1 MNALQPAAGLHPSR
15 YSGPVRASAAAF
27 LAIIRRDL
35 LVTRRQAIP
44 FLLQTLLQPLFY
56 LFVFGKVLPSIGA
69 TGAGFSVVLLPGVV
83 ALTTFLTAFQATAID
98 LARDLSF
105 TLEIEDRLLAPI
117 PTTLVAVEK
126 ILFAAMRGLLAGA
139 LIFPL
144 AYLILGDGYQV
155 RTDHLGVLIG
165 LLVLIAFVGASF
177 GVLLGTLVPVQQI
190 PLLFALVLTPLIFT
204 GCVFYPWSALNSI
217 KWFQTLTLFNPLTYA
232 AEGMRYAMVPAIG
245 GHELQT
251 LDITWIALALGVSL
265 VVCLIGGVAFFQ
277 RRVLS

>member
-1 MNALQPAAGLHPSR
+1 MSAMAPTIERHTTR
-15 YSGPVRASAAAF
+15 YLGPIQASATAF

-56 LFVFGKVLPSIGA
+56 LFVFGKVLSSIGA
-69 TGAGFSVVLLPGVV
+69 TGGGFSVVLLPGVV
-83 ALTTFLTAFQATAID
+83 AITTFLTAFQATAID

-117 PTTLVAVEK
+117 PVTLVAVEK
-126 ILFAAMRGLLAGA
+126 ILLAAMRGLLAGA

-144 AYLILGDGYQV
+144 GYWILGDGYQV
-155 RTDHLGVLIG
+155 RTDRLIILIG
-165 LLVLIAFVGASF
+165 LLILVAFVGAAF
-177 GVLLGTLVPVQQI
+177 GVLLGTLAPVQQL

-204 GCVFYPWSALNSI
+204 GCVFYPWSALENI

-232 AEGMRYAMVPAIG
+232 SEGLRYAMVPPIG
-245 GHELQT
+245 GHELPT
-251 LDITWIALALGVSL
+251 LDITWILLALGAAL
-265 VVCLIGGVAFFQ
+265 IACLIGGVIFFR
-277 RRVLS
+277 RRVVS